1 MSKLNEM
8 EKAIIKNKFKRML
21 ADLGMLE
28 SIAVLYEILQTG
40 EILAE
45 VLTDEQKR
53 QQGEKEGEMD
63 K

>member
-21 ADLGMLE
+21 ADLGMIE

-53 QQGEKEGEMD
+53 LREEGEGLD
-63 K
+63 PS